1 MRQVLELVS
10 SLIAK
15 NPHATTA
22 TAVRTSILGRNMAIV
37 THQAAQSLVKPA
49 FKSLECLLSKG
60 TISTAELIDAYEKT
74 SLESISLG
82 TEKDARETSWDN
94 FFSGVFGWMV
104 LPDVSPAAGKFLV
117 TVFRELR
124 SSSVS
129 SSNHPDHDIASWQRW
144 IRKGLSKHPDALE
157 NFKNH
162 LFAPLF
168 KLDRPGSL
176 AFLEDLNRQSLVWD
190 MKGQEMDAH
199 SLLRLAAIETGKKAG
214 LVEEPS
220 KYPPLCDLVAGANWF
235 RHYRV
240 PETI

>member
-15 NPHATTA
+15 NPDAA
-22 TAVRTSILGRNMAIV
+22 AVTAVKVSILGRDMAVI
-37 THQAAQSLVKPA
+37 THKAAQPLVKPA

-94 FFSGVFGWMV
+94 FFSGVFGWMI

-124 SSSVS
+124 SNSVNS
-129 SSNHPDHDIASWQRW
+129 RNQPDHDIASWQRW
-144 IRKGLSKHPDALE
+144 IRKGLSKNPDALE
-157 NFKNH
+157 NFKNY

-176 AFLEDLNRQSLVWD
+176 AFLEDLNTQSSVWD

-220 KYPPLCDLVAGANWF
+220 KHPPFCELIASANLY
-235 RHYRV
+235 RHRPV